1 MTDTRRCP
9 NSELTTHL
17 RLADAAVAET
27 SPYPDGRYSGRGI
40 VTCAGGVKYFPSAW
54 VLINML
60 RHLGCTLPV
69 ELWHLGRHELTE
81 DMAELVKPLGVT
93 CVDAHEVRER
103 YPSRILNGW
112 EVKPYSIIHSGF
124 EEVLF
129 LDADNVPVVNPGFLF
144 DTPQYREFGAVFWPD
159 YWRLSRNRAIWK
171 VCGVSYRDEPE
182 FESGQIL
189 LHKRRCWQAL
199 QLTMCYNEYSDYYY
213 QYMYGDKETYHMAW
227 RRLDQEYAMP
237 REGVCSLGGCV
248 MLQRDFEGHLLFQ
261 HRNRAKWHL
270 DPAQNPRID
279 GFLYEDTCIE
289 FLRQFLPDQT
299 IGEGAAALEKTWRLD
314 EKADGD
320 LTLGLCGDAG
330 LICELERGADGAWRG
345 RWTQFERMPIELVP
359 VQDVTLK
366 EAVAHPCNAQL
377 QPLRT
382 VLVFVWFGPYPPIY
396 HLTVRSACQS
406 GVSQILL
413 YGDEPPCLYPNL
425 RWVPQTMGD
434 VTRRVRRVLPEAP
447 EYNDPY
453 KLCDLKPLYYFMFEE
468 DIADFDYWMWQDLD
482 AMCGSFNMVC
492 PFLDGSVHAL
502 SHHPRDLGGHWQL
515 FSSDVFRGR
524 SGFWK
529 SQYAR
534 AKDRFQ
540 DANTIHRMDEAW
552 LHEVLHQED
561 VEHLHVPSLE
571 KMGGVYYVDSHLIKP
586 GEGEFWTYHFLHR
599 YKRPSYPSV
608 SRETFESNHLA
619 ICDKDSDPFRL
630 MAEDEARAC
639 LSHG

>member
-1 MTDTRRCP
+1 M
-9 NSELTTHL
+9 HM
-17 RLADAAVAET
+17 AAAFDKPCVV
-27 SPYPDGRYSGRGI
+27 I
-40 VTCAGGVKYFPSAW
+40 AGGREPPHWEMYPGHQF
-54 VLINML
+54 LHTIGQIDCC
-60 RHLGCTLPV
+60 RHHGCWKARVQPTGDGDEERDGNLCRYPTSVGGEPV
-69 ELWHLGRHELTE
+69 ARC
-81 DMAELVKPLGVT
+81 MAMIEPIDV
-93 CVDAHEVRER
+93 CRAIER
-103 YPSRILNGW
+103 YQMGAEAWQESSRPRW
-112 EVKPYSIIHSGF
+112 
-124 EEVLF
+124 
-129 LDADNVPVVNPGFLF
+129 
-144 DTPQYREFGAVFWPD
+144 
-159 YWRLSRNRAIWK
+159 
-171 VCGVSYRDEPE
+171 
-182 FESGQIL
+182 
-189 LHKRRCWQAL
+189 
-199 QLTMCYNEYSDYYY
+199 
-213 QYMYGDKETYHMAW
+213 
-227 RRLDQEYAMP
+227 
-237 REGVCSLGGCV
+237 REGAS
-248 MLQRDFEGHLLFQ
+248 
-261 HRNRAKWHL
+261 
-270 DPAQNPRID
+270 
-279 GFLYEDTCIE
+279 
-289 FLRQFLPDQT
+289 
-299 IGEGAAALEKTWRLD
+299 TWN
-314 EKADGD
+314 ED
-320 LTLGLCGDAG
+320 LTLSLCGDAG

-529 SQYAR
+529 SRYAR
-534 AKDRFQ
+534 AQDRFH
-540 DANTIHRMDEAW
+540 DANAIHRMDEAW

-571 KMGGVYYVDSHLIKP
+571 KMGAVYYVDGHLIKP
-586 GEGEFWTYHFLHR
+586 GEGEFWTYHFLSR
-599 YKRPSYPSV
+599 YKRPSYLSV
-608 SRETFESNHLA
+608 STEMFESNHLA
-619 ICDKDSDPFRL
+619 ICDEDSAPFRL
-630 MAEDEARAC
+630 MAEDEARTC